1 MKEDKKEIII
11 KVSQKL
17 FARFGLLKT
26 TVDEIA
32 RLARIGKGTIYH
44 YFTSKEEIFAEVID
58 KEAQFLK
65 DKIINAIDGE
75 TAPQRKLRAFILT
88 KMECLKNLVN
98 YYSALKEEY
107 LEHYSFIEKLRKN
120 NFEEEIRIV
129 MMILQEGIN
138 EAIFEVKNPRLTSLA
153 IVTALKGLEFSWT
166 FEDSMIEIKK
176 SVDNLL
182 EVLLKGIEKR
192 T

>member
-44 YFTSKEEIFAEVID
+44 YFTSKEEIFAEVIN

-129 MMILQEGIN
+129 MIILQEGIN
-138 EAIFEVKNPRLTSLA
+138 EAIFDVKNPRLTSLA
-153 IVTALKGLEFSWT
+153 IVSALKGLEFSWT

-182 EVLLKGIEKR
+182 EVLFKGIEKR